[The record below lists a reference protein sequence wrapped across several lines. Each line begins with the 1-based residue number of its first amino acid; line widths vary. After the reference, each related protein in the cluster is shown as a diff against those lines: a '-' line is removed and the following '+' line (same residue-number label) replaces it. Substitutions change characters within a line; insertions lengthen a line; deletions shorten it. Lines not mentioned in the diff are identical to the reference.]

1 MFSKSSSRQMF
12 PALDT
17 FFCWKVAY
25 NVSYFRSR
33 QHQTNLNRLHPQE
46 GVFHP
51 LESITDFLEL
61 RLTLDIRPS
70 FATTAPGSLCV
81 EKGTMHTDG
90 VQSTPPRKFSSNT
103 DLWGISVSG
112 NSFTTETCI
121 TTIGSRLSFGKRMA
135 DEWWGKKSFAL
146 GGTAFR
152 ESQVETSGRKPIV
165 RFS

>member
-1 MFSKSSSRQMF
+1 MSVILGLGNTRPGILTPKRYEFKQITPPGGCVPSAREH
-12 PALDT
+12 
-17 FFCWKVAY
+17 Y
-25 NVSYFRSR
+25 
-33 QHQTNLNRLHPQE
+33 RLS
-46 GVFHP
+46 G
-51 LESITDFLEL
+51 ITS
-61 RLTLDIRPS
+61 LTLDIRPS

-103 DLWGISVSG
+103 DLWGISISG